1 MKYKQK
7 SRLWNWEVSRENKMA
22 VFQNTL
28 SNISNLTMCVQKDG
42 LDSGVTLVELDFKP
56 QGTHWNQ
63 FTKPETSKNPFCKNF
78 LLMLHFKTLV
88 TSCGHH
94 SGKIIMPS
102 YVKENSSHY
111 HCSLA
116 YTLYFQEILGL
127 PMIRR
132 RKTWFCMGFMLKNTP
147 KWPFFHDAN
156 CWATWYITVFCENN
170 RKLEAKLDIFSLYTP

>member
-1 MKYKQK
+1 MLQLKWIRIIALTFVF
-7 SRLWNWEVSRENKMA
+7 SSEWSSIHDGDLLIVVSTPH
-22 VFQNTL
+22 VLLQTQN
-28 SNISNLTMCVQKDG
+28 NIYQSLM
-42 LDSGVTLVELDFKP
+42 E
-56 QGTHWNQ
+56 H
-63 FTKPETSKNPFCKNF
+63 
-78 LLMLHFKTLV
+78 MLHFKTLV

-170 RKLEAKLDIFSLYTP
+170 RKLGPKLDIFSLYTP